1 MLKILRIFIALHI
14 HCVCRLHLR
23 YRQMPQKVIS
33 IMSNSGGVGKTTLAV
48 NLAFQLARKG
58 KSVALLGCDPNGS
71 LTLFCGLDDPPS
83 NKTMDWVLRS
93 DFDGHYPLFPVWRDR
108 VKGVDACLGGLP
120 LTETSQRLVL
130 DKRGAY
136 LLADA
141 LEDHPL
147 PHDVVLIDCPG
158 TIEHLHIAALS
169 ASTGVLITLK
179 PEDKDIDA
187 MAKLLEWISSTRTE
201 LRLKPAPSVIG
212 VVPNGAK
219 DRAMHRDNLG
229 LSEIE
234 GLPDIMRHMQIEL
247 FPTVRDSAYIA
258 NAAAAGLPL
267 GLYRPGEAINDIY
280 KKIAE
285 TVIKEEH

>member
-1 MLKILRIFIALHI
+1 MYTVRVGLEYAL
-14 HCVCRLHLR
+14 
-23 YRQMPQKVIS
+23 QKMPKKVIS
-33 IMSNSGGVGKTTLAV
+33 IMSNSGGVGKTTLTV
-48 NLAFQLARKG
+48 NLAYQLARKG
-58 KSVALLGCDPNGS
+58 KTVAMFGCDPNGS
-71 LTLFCGLDDPPS
+71 LTLFCGLEDPPQR
-83 NKTMDWVLRS
+83 KTIDWVLRS
-93 DFDGHYPLFPVWRDR
+93 EFKGDYPLFPAWRDQIH
-108 VKGVDACLGGLP
+108 GIDACLGGLP

-130 DKRGAY
+130 DKRGSY

-141 LEDHPL
+141 FEDYPL

-158 TIEHLHIAALS
+158 TIECLHVAALS
-169 ASTGVLITLK
+169 ASTDVLITLK
-179 PEDKDIDA
+179 PEDKDMDA
-187 MAKLLEWISSTRTE
+187 MAKLLEWISTTRTE
-201 LRLKPAPSVIG
+201 LRLKPAPSIIG

-229 LSEIE
+229 LSGME

-280 KKIAE
+280 KEIAE
-285 TVIKEEH
+285 TVITENH